1 MAESLSGRVEGRQG
15 GPHSLAAHRG
25 QGHSSA
31 HGEGAGSEGMAS
43 RFFPGRLLQTLV
55 PHRSLDTVGPRR
67 HLAALGGLGVVG
79 YGRTTN
85 LVLGNPSS
93 GCPGEGGYPQSWP
106 EATGLKQNW
115 SPGAWVGCSLSPGRY
130 FSQTDSTCRRLYPS
144 APFTHSKPHWTAGG
158 TEALA

>member
-1 MAESLSGRVEGRQG
+1 MAESLSGRVEGGQG
-15 GPHSLAAHRG
+15 GPHPLAAHRG
-25 QGHSSA
+25 RGHSSA

-67 HLAALGGLGVVG
+67 HLAALGGLGVVS

-115 SPGAWVGCSLSPGRY
+115 SPGAWVGCPLSPGRY